1 MELKNLSHTVGDENK
16 QETGTVRW
24 FYHSIPFVLLFLFW
38 EILARLIH
46 NSLILPP
53 FSAVAVNAFSPPLA
67 YHLASTLTFSLLGL
81 LIISL
86 VGLPLGMLMHR
97 FKKAG
102 GVINPFFWFL
112 LFAFGIGAA
121 GTAPVLIAWF
131 GPSQLTVL
139 LQSVLV
145 PILVVAL
152 ISGYGDRLTA
162 VRVGFLLCWSLRI
175 GGEMMFGMSGEGLG
189 YQLSWCYHLHNMETV
204 YAMMLIMG
212 FTGLFVDSVLKYVGN
227 LVKETYRR

>member
-1 MELKNLSHTVGDENK
+1 MGLKNMSRMVGDENK
-16 QETGTVRW
+16 QETRIVRW

-38 EILARLIH
+38 EMLARVIH
-46 NSLILPP
+46 NSFILPP
-53 FSAVAVNAFSPPLA
+53 FSAVAAGVFSPSLA
-67 YHLASTLTFSLLGL
+67 HHFGSTLAFSLLGL
-81 LIISL
+81 LIISA

-97 FKKAG
+97 SKKAEWALD
-102 GVINPFFWFL
+102 PFFWFL
-112 LFAFGIGAA
+112 LFVFGIGAA

-131 GPSQLTVL
+131 GLSQLTVL

-175 GGEMMFGMSGEGLG
+175 GGEVMFGMVGEGLG
-189 YQLSWCYHLHNMETV
+189 YQLSWCYTLHNMEMV
-204 YAMMLIMG
+204 YAIMLIMG
-212 FTGLFVDSVLKYVGN
+212 FTGLFVDRVLKYAGT
-227 LVKETYRR
+227 LVKEKYGR